1 MYTYSMH
8 ADFDYPFRYSE
19 FCLWYTTFT
28 AFFYIFALLF
38 ISNFQQFQYSIILV
52 GSLLISCTTSC
63 VHVSIFFLFYLGF
76 MDTSGYALIMLSRWS
91 DFLYIWTLCMI
102 PTQFPYNVV
111 KLLYMLPNSYCISSF
126 HDLP

>member
-1 MYTYSMH
+1 MQILIILLVIWNFVFGIQLS
-8 ADFDYPFRYSE
+8 PF
-19 FCLWYTTFT
+19 
-28 AFFYIFALLF
+28 FFYIFALLF

-76 MDTSGYALIMLSRWS
+76 MDTSGYALIMLSSWS

-111 KLLYMLPNSYCISSF
+111 KLLYMLPNCYCISSF